1 MFSNRAELADLRR
14 RLQRVERLLEAMA
27 VHLEVPPPAIEQA
40 IRPQVSP
47 EVAELV
53 AAGKKIAAIKLLR
66 EEQQLDLVSAKQIV
80 DRLEA

>member
-40 IRPQVSP
+40 IRPLVSP

-53 AAGKKIAAIKLLR
+53 AAG
-66 EEQQLDLVSAKQIV
+66 
-80 DRLEA
+80 